1 MKSQIFDQDTGQA
14 RPDTKGVPDKWLST
28 TTTQVQLKMYDK

>member
-14 RPDTKGVPDKWLST
+14 GPDTKGVPDKWLST
-28 TTTQVQLKMYDK
+28 TTQVQLKMYDK